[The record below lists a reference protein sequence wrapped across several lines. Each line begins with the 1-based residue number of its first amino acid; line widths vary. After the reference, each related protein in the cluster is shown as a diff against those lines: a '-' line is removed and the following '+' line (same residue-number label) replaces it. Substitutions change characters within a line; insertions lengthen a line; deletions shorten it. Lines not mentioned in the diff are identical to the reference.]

1 MLQLLVFPLLW
12 AAATV
17 MNNVVKG
24 KKSVFTKWS
33 PLILSFLRNKSGEFM
48 NIENVQRISKLA
60 SFNNPFSAY
69 NGHLWPSYCKP
80 ISELVIWDNFGDWV
94 YCSVYN
100 VFLFS
105 NNLNAVAIA
114 FTVDFLFSLLKLTK
128 YSLLFLCKI
137 YANFAKNLICE
148 VASFRNIV
156 DEKKET
162 DNWQMLHFVL

>member
-1 MLQLLVFPLLW
+1 
-12 AAATV
+12 
-17 MNNVVKG
+17 
-24 KKSVFTKWS
+24 
-33 PLILSFLRNKSGEFM
+33 M

-69 NGHLWPSYCKP
+69 NGHLWPSYLQTNIRTGYLGQFWGLSLLDKMP
-80 ISELVIWDNFGDWV
+80 SLPNTIQKRWYKFR
-94 YCSVYN
+94 CSVYN

-105 NNLNAVAIA
+105 KNLNAVAIA
-114 FTVDFLFSLLKLTK
+114 FTVDFLFSLQKLTK

-156 DEKKET
+156 DEKKG
-162 DNWQMLHFVL
+162 N